1 MVQTRAEL
9 AIDFI
14 PAVLERE
21 GAAWV
26 RAVSSSMA
34 PLIQPGDEV
43 RLVPPDA
50 GRVQRGALVA
60 FRRDG
65 ALVVHRVLSR
75 TPDGLVTKG
84 DALPDTDAP
93 VEWRDLIGRVTAI
106 RTPRGRLVDFGRWP
120 WPLVEGVLGRLARP
134 SPCNRLAWIARRAPF
149 HLIAR
154 LSR

>member
-26 RAVSSSMA
+26 RAASSSMA
-34 PLIQPGDEV
+34 PLIQPGDEL

-50 GRVQRGALVA
+50 GRLSEGAVVA
-60 FRRDG
+60 FRRSEE
-65 ALVVHRVLSR
+65 LVVHRVVRRAL
-75 TPDGLVTKG
+75 DGVVTRG

-93 VEWRDLIGRVTAI
+93 VEWRDLIGRVAAI

-120 WPLVEGVLGRLARP
+120 WPLVEGVLGRLARLRP
-134 SPCNRLAWIARRAPF
+134 SNRLAWIARRAPF
-149 HLIAR
+149 HLAA
-154 LSR
+154 LVSR